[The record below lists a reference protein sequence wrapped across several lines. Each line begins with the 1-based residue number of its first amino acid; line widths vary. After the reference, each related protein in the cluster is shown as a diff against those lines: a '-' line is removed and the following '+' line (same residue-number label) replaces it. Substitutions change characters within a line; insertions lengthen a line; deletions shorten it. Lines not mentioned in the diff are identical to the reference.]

1 MSIIK
6 QNRLVRALLL
16 ALLCFAF
23 FGLMD
28 GTTAK
33 ADDPDPATATA
44 RVIYAN
50 NVELAPDNGQV
61 IATANTN
68 YSFDQGENYYPYAV
82 YVTSDAASGP
92 AITINTVTLGVD
104 STIIKIW
111 DNNCGVT
118 VETHDGGYVD
128 KYSLVLTGPDSY
140 IDVGWSHFNRGVCDA
155 AIYRGADDAG
165 AIANYFNNNFRFF
178 DEETNDG
185 FMLPANYWND
195 ESVTMGYDAEIA
207 EQNTED
213 PHYGKTVYNV
223 TWNMEVTNLILRD
236 NVVLFVQDE
245 GMIRISGS
253 LTIGNGSY
261 IEPIDDNLRL
271 EIQNPDAG
279 ISGMYLYDYFGQSG
293 STPLTSGSFEGT
305 YYYTTQEIN
314 GNDTAIWTKN
324 SSNDPTYNYGNPE
337 VKTVA
342 KKYIYAYNLVDFDG
356 DGDSENDDL
365 TLALAS
371 ELLVKFRDMYGPF
384 GFRTYYNPDR
394 ESMWHSVFDDA
405 LAMRDRIVVD
415 FEHPQTITATRAN
428 GTTESIDRYTAMVD
442 WGVSKTGEVIKDTV
456 YLYKLPSMLDLL
468 ICTDFDES
476 TGTGSKYY
484 LRKAFD
490 DKKVLVGEENADPQ
504 YIDEDYYTSVIIDD
518 SYTNIVAGGHG
529 VSMYDKN
536 KDENMF
542 TFQTVS
548 YSYMKFRPSA
558 NEEFEII
565 NPDTFVKVFKS
576 TGKFFAT
583 ASEGTGK
590 RYDFVSHDAT
600 GKAAD
605 KIWEAG
611 GQYPVKLFIHDT
623 ILHIM
628 PLNSNA
634 GAVAKD
640 LKEVRLKDSLPEGAV
655 TIDNSDT
662 SDIVITFN
670 SKFYDSVN
678 FELVY
683 ADDSTGAFTVD
694 REGIIIQYSG
704 LGGNRE
710 DPNDP
715 DWGRYWLDIYG
726 EGEGNELNYTYD
738 INTENFVVMATY
750 YHSSAETGANNLR
763 LVVTYDD
770 GATEIIDSKD
780 EAHNFSGYKSGS
792 EYVEDGKAAVD
803 TTTFIIGFM
812 KVEGNNFTF
821 SKNGHT
827 GGLSVQVVNPGF
839 DDASSFGGALAGSG
853 KGKAW
858 TGTGSLSY

>member
-1 MSIIK
+1 MRILK
-6 QNRLVRALLL
+6 RNLLRRVLIL
-16 ALLCFAF
+16 ALLCFVF
-23 FGLMD
+23 LGLKD
-28 GTTAK
+28 GPEAK
-33 ADDPDPATATA
+33 ADEPTATA

-50 NVELAPDNGQV
+50 NVDHAEDNGGV
-61 IATANTN
+61 MVTN
-68 YSFDQGENYYPYAV
+68 KSQYSFVQGEGFEPYAV
-82 YVTSDAASGP
+82 YITSSAASGP
-92 AITINTVTLGVD
+92 AIDVSTIDLHVD
-104 STIIKIW
+104 SATIKIW
-111 DNNCGVT
+111 DNNCGVNLIT
-118 VETHDGGYVD
+118 EEGGWID
-128 KYSLVLTGPDSY
+128 NFSLILTGDDSY
-140 IDVGWSHFNRGVCDA
+140 LDVGWSHYNHGGCEA
-155 AIYRGADDAG
+155 AKYTGADDAT
-165 AIANYFNNNFRFF
+165 AIATYFHSFVSIDDDPNNV
-178 DEETNDG
+178 
-185 FMLPANYWND
+185 NYWND
-195 ESVTMGYDAEIA
+195 VSITLGFFDKAII
-207 EQNTED
+207 TDSTD
-213 PHYGKTVYNV
+213 PHYGKTVYTVN
-223 TWNMEVTNLILRD
+223 WDMMVTNLTLEN
-236 NVVLFVQDE
+236 NVVAFIQDE

-253 LTIGNGSY
+253 LSVGEGSY
-261 IEPIDDNLRL
+261 IEAIDDSLRL
-271 EIQNPDAG
+271 EIQNPDAD
-279 ISGMYLYDYFGQSG
+279 ISGMDLYDYFGSSG
-293 STPLTSGSFEGT
+293 STPLTSRSFEGT
-305 YYYTTQEIN
+305 YYYTIQKIN

-324 SSNDPTYNYGNPE
+324 SSNDPAYNYGNPE
-337 VKTVA
+337 VKTAA
-342 KKYIYAYNLVDFDG
+342 KKYIYAYSLVNFDG
-356 DGDSENDDL
+356 DGESDNDDL

-371 ELLVKFRDMYGPF
+371 ELLIKFRDMYGPF

-529 VSMYDKN
+529 VSMYEKN

-655 TIDNSDT
+655 TINNSNT

-738 INTENFVVMATY
+738 SNTENFVVMATY

>member
-28 GTTAK
+28 STTAK

-50 NVELAPDNGQV
+50 NVEFAPDNGQV
-61 IATANTN
+61 IATKNSQ
-68 YSFDQGENYYPYAV
+68 YSFDPGEGYKPYAI
-82 YVTSDAASGP
+82 YVTTDAASGA
-92 AITINTVTLGVD
+92 AINIDTTANGLGVD
-104 STIIKIW
+104 SSIIRIW
-111 DNNCGVT
+111 DNNCGINLIT
-118 VETHDGGYVD
+118 EEGGWID
-128 KYSLVLTGPDSY
+128 KYSLILAGDDSY
-140 IDVGWSHFNRGVCDA
+140 LDLGWSHFQHGECEA
-155 AIYRGADDAG
+155 AKYTGSDNAAD
-165 AIANYFNNNFRFF
+165 IVNYFDRSFTFF
-178 DEETNDG
+178 Q
-185 FMLPANYWND
+185 PYYWND
-195 ESVTMGYDAEIA
+195 ESIFIEYDRNNV
-207 EQNTED
+207 EQNNSD
-213 PHYGKTVYNV
+213 PHYGKTVIDV
-223 TWNMEVTNLILRD
+223 TWNMEVTNLTLGND
-236 NVVLFVQDE
+236 VVLFIKDE

-279 ISGMYLYDYFGQSG
+279 ISGMYLYDYFGQSD
-293 STPLTSGSFEGT
+293 STPLTSGYFEGT

-337 VKTVA
+337 VKTAA

-394 ESMWHSVFDDA
+394 ESIWHSVFDDA
-405 LAMRDRIVVD
+405 LAMRDRIEVD

-428 GTTESIDRYTAMVD
+428 GDEVSIPCYTATVA
-442 WGVSKTGEVIKDTV
+442 WGFSERGEEIKDTV
-456 YLYKLPSMLDLL
+456 YLYRLPSLQDLL
-468 ICTDFDES
+468 ICTDFDER
-476 TGTGSKYY
+476 TGVGSKYY
-484 LRKAFD
+484 LRRAFD
-490 DKKVLVGEENADPQ
+490 DKKVLVGDVNAEPDN
-504 YIDEDYYTSVIIDD
+504 IDEDYYTSVIIDD

-529 VSMYDKN
+529 VTMYEKN
-536 KDENMF
+536 KDTNMF

-558 NEEFEII
+558 NQEFKII
-565 NPDTFVKVFKS
+565 NPDTFVKVFRS
-576 TGKFFAT
+576 TGNFFAT

-590 RYDFVSHDAT
+590 IYDFVSHDAT

-611 GQYPVKLFIHDT
+611 GQYHVKLFIHDT
-623 ILHIM
+623 ILRIM
-628 PLNSNA
+628 PLNANS
-634 GAVAKD
+634 GVAKA
-640 LKEVRLKDSLPEGAV
+640 LKEVRLKDSLPGGAV
-655 TIDNSDT
+655 TIDNSNT
-662 SDIVITFN
+662 SDIVIKFN
-670 SKFYDSVN
+670 SKFYDTVN

-704 LGGNRE
+704 LGGNGE
-710 DPNDP
+710 AEEGKDL
-715 DWGRYWLDIYG
+715 GRYWLDIYG

-738 INTENFVVMATY
+738 SNTENFVVMATY
-750 YHSSAETGANNLR
+750 YHSSAETGANNLK

-770 GATEIIDSKD
+770 GATEIIDSND
-780 EAHNFSGYKSGS
+780 DAHGFSGYKSGS
-792 EYVEDGKAAVD
+792 RYVTDGTEAVD

-812 KVEGNNFTF
+812 KVEGNIFTF

-858 TGTGSLSY
+858 NGTGSLSY